1 MSASLSSPGSV
12 PRAASQESA
21 IHRYHRIAKLE
32 AVLSIREKQQRR
44 TRRLVLWTGVVI
56 MSVLGIAAAAGW
68 L

>member
-12 PRAASQESA
+12 PRRASQESA
-21 IHRYHRIAKLE
+21 IHRYHRIANLE

-44 TRRLVLWTGVVI
+44 ARRLVLWTGVVI